1 MNFFKSVIAAT
12 LPVGIICAALSSA
25 PAKAEN
31 YQEGTILGY
40 QAYILESGS
49 YSLPDYMLVYGPQ
62 GEETIKVVCA
72 PFDWQS
78 TGPNSVQFVEAV
90 TREWCFS

>member
-1 MNFFKSVIAAT
+1 MSLLKSVAIAT
-12 LPVGIICAALSSA
+12 LPVGIVCAALAAA
-25 PAKAEN
+25 PSKAAN

-49 YSLPDYMLVYGPQ
+49 YNRPDYMVVYGPH
-62 GEETIKVVCA
+62 GEETITVTCA

-78 TGPNSVQFVEAV
+78 TGPNTASFVDSIA
-90 TREWCFS
+90 RSWCF